1 MTEFLPPLDQLEREA
16 EARDERLCRISFAIG
31 APATLIA
38 WVVLVYSLVV
48 R

>member
-1 MTEFLPPLDQLEREA
+1 MTEFLPPLEKLDRA
-16 EARDERLCRISFAIG
+16 VEARDERLCKISFAIG

-38 WVVLVYSLVV
+38 WIVLIYSLVV